1 MSKNI
6 VLVGFMGAGKSSIA
20 TALAKTLKRKAV
32 STDALI
38 VEREKRP
45 ITDIFRD
52 SGEPYFR
59 GIEKQVVAEV
69 SRQSNLI
76 VDCGG
81 GVVLNQENIDN
92 LKRGGTI
99 FYLSATPDV
108 IYERVKHERHRP
120 LINVEN
126 PKAKIEELLN
136 SRKSRYALADVT
148 IETSRKTVQQVV
160 EEILEQIDQ

>member
-6 VLVGFMGAGKSSIA
+6 VLVGFMGAGKSSVA
-20 TALAKTLKRKAV
+20 AGLAKTLKRKVV
-32 STDALI
+32 STDASI

-59 GIEKQVVAEV
+59 GIEQKVVAEV
-69 SRQSNLI
+69 SKQSNLI

-81 GVVLNQENIDN
+81 GVVLNQENVDN
-92 LKRGGTI
+92 LKRGGTV
-99 FYLSATPDV
+99 FYLSATPEV
-108 IYERVKHERHRP
+108 IYERIKHERHRP
-120 LINVEN
+120 LVNVDN

-148 IETSRKTVQQVV
+148 IDTSHKTVQQVV
-160 EEILEQIDQ
+160 EEILKLI